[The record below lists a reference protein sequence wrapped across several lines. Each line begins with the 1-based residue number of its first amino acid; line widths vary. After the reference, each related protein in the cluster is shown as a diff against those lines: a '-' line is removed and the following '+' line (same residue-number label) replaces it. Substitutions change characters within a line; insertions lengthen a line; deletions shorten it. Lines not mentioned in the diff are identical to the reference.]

1 MRRRLPKRP
10 NDHGRHRLSEVT
22 GAPGTK
28 QFFIENRGRSSM
40 RGFLGALAVLTL
52 STAVHAQEPIKLRV
66 AGNLLATG
74 LIQQK
79 KEEPFFQNLAKT
91 TGLPLDVDYKPMDVV
106 GIKDAEGLRVLKS
119 GLFDVVTLRLAQ
131 VSRDEPFLLG
141 LDIVGLNP
149 NYDVARKVMESY
161 REAFAKRLEE
171 RFNGKLLGLWP
182 FGPQV
187 VFCNAAINGLTDL
200 KGKKVRV
207 YDQSLAKFIEQIGGI
222 PVSISFGETQ
232 QSLQRGVVDC
242 AITGPSSA
250 NSAGWP
256 EVSTHFMPIGFQI
269 AFNAYAMNLNTW
281 KKLTPEQ
288 QTKLTAAF
296 KKFEDEVWAYS
307 QELFDDA
314 VRCNVGK
321 EPCTTVKKFKMV
333 EVPVKEADLKL
344 VRDAITQV
352 SFPAWSEV
360 CEKSFAGC
368 GETWKKLIGPVAGV
382 K

>member
-1 MRRRLPKRP
+1 MRK
-10 NDHGRHRLSEVT
+10 
-22 GAPGTK
+22 
-28 QFFIENRGRSSM
+28 
-40 RGFLGALAVLTL
+40 VLVA
-52 STAVHAQEPIKLRV
+52 TAVVAFSAAAYAQEPIKIRA

-74 LIQQK
+74 LIQQN
-79 KEEPFFQNLAKT
+79 KEQPFFENLAKT
-91 TGLPLDVDYKPMDVV
+91 TGLPLEVDYKPMDVV

-119 GLFDVVTLRLAQ
+119 GLFDIVTLRIAQ

-141 LDIVGLNP
+141 ADLVGLNP
-149 NYDVARKVMESY
+149 NYEVARKVVDSY
-161 REAFAKRLEE
+161 REAFDKRLQE
-171 RFNGKLLGLWP
+171 RFNGKLLGIWP

-187 VFCNAAINGLTDL
+187 VFCNAPIGGLADL

-207 YDQSLAKFIEQIGGI
+207 YDQSLAKFIEQIGGV

-256 EVSTHFMPIGFQI
+256 EVTTHFMPIGFQI
-269 AFNAYAMNLNTW
+269 ALNAYAMNLNSW
-281 KKLTPEQ
+281 NKLKPDQ
-288 QTKLTAAF
+288 QAKLAAAF
-296 KKFEDEVWAYS
+296 KTLENDIWTYS
-307 QELFDDA
+307 KELFDDA

-321 EPCTTVKKFKMV
+321 EPCTTVKKFKMT
-333 EVPVKEADLKL
+333 EVAVKEADLKM
-344 VRDAITQV
+344 VQDAISTV

-360 CEKSFAGC
+360 CNKSFAGC
-368 GETWKKLIGPVAGV
+368 GETWKKLIGPIAGV

>member
-1 MRRRLPKRP
+1 MRTL
-10 NDHGRHRLSEVT
+10 V
-22 GAPGTK
+22 A
-28 QFFIENRGRSSM
+28 
-40 RGFLGALAVLTL
+40 AAAVLAFS
-52 STAVHAQEPIKLRV
+52 STAEAQEPLKLRV

-79 KEEPFFQNLAKT
+79 KEQPFFENLAKT

-119 GLFDVVTLRLAQ
+119 GLFDIVTLRIAQ

-141 LDIVGLNP
+141 ADLVGLNP
-149 NYDVARKVMESY
+149 NYEVAGKVVDAY
-161 REAFAKRLEE
+161 REDFDKRLQE
-171 RFNGKLLGLWP
+171 RFNGKLLGIWP

-187 VFCNAAINGLTDL
+187 IFCNAPISGLADL

-207 YDQSLAKFIEQIGGI
+207 YDQSLAKFIEQIGGV

-256 EVSTHFMPIGFQI
+256 EVTTHFMPLGFQI
-269 AFNAYAMNLNTW
+269 ALNAYAMNLNTW
-281 KKLTPEQ
+281 KKLTTEQ
-288 QTKLTAAF
+288 QGKLTSAF
-296 KKFEDEVWAYS
+296 KQLEDDIWTYS
-307 QELFDDA
+307 KELFDDA

-321 EPCTTVKKFKMV
+321 EPCTTVKKFKMT
-333 EVPVKEADLKL
+333 EVPVTETDLKM
-344 VRDAITQV
+344 VQDAVETV

-360 CEKSFAGC
+360 CNKSFAGC
-368 GETWKKLIGPVAGV
+368 GDLWKKRLGPIAGV

>member
-1 MRRRLPKRP
+1 MRNVLAA
-10 NDHGRHRLSEVT
+10 T
-22 GAPGTK
+22 
-28 QFFIENRGRSSM
+28 
-40 RGFLGALAVLTL
+40 AVLAF
-52 STAVHAQEPIKLRV
+52 SVAAHAQEPIKLRV

-74 LIQQK
+74 LIQQN
-79 KEEPFFQNLAKT
+79 KEQPFFENLAKKS
-91 TGLPLDVDYKPMDVV
+91 GLPLDVDYKPMDVV

-119 GLFDVVTLRLAQ
+119 GLFDVVTLRIAQ

-141 LDIVGLNP
+141 ADLVGLNP
-149 NYDVARKVMESY
+149 NYDVARKVVDAY
-161 REAFAKRLEE
+161 REAFDKRLQE
-171 RFNGKLLGLWP
+171 RFNGKLLGIWP

-187 VFCNAAINGLTDL
+187 LFCNATIGSLADL

-256 EVSTHFMPIGFQI
+256 EVTTHFMPIGFQI
-269 AFNAYAMNLNTW
+269 ALNAYAMNLNSW

-288 QTKLTAAF
+288 QGKLTAAF
-296 KKFEDEVWAYS
+296 DELERDTWAYS
-307 QELFDDA
+307 KELFDDA

-321 EPCTTVKKFKMV
+321 EPCTTVKKFKMT
-333 EVPVKEADLKL
+333 EVPVKEADLKT
-344 VRDAITQV
+344 VQDAIAAV
-352 SFPAWSEV
+352 SLPAWSEV
-360 CEKSFAGC
+360 CNKSYAGC
-368 GETWKKLIGPVAGV
+368 SDAWKKLLGPITGV

>member
-1 MRRRLPKRP
+1 MRTL
-10 NDHGRHRLSEVT
+10 V
-22 GAPGTK
+22 A
-28 QFFIENRGRSSM
+28 
-40 RGFLGALAVLTL
+40 AAAVLAFS
-52 STAVHAQEPIKLRV
+52 STAQAQEPLKLRV

-79 KEEPFFQNLAKT
+79 KEQPFFENLAKT

-119 GLFDVVTLRLAQ
+119 GLFDIVTLRIAQ

-141 LDIVGLNP
+141 ADLVGLNP
-149 NYDVARKVMESY
+149 NYEVARKVVDAY
-161 REAFAKRLEE
+161 REDFDKRLQE
-171 RFNGKLLGLWP
+171 RFNGKLLGIWP

-187 VFCNAAINGLTDL
+187 VFCNAPITGLADL

-207 YDQSLAKFIEQIGGI
+207 YDQSLAKFIEQIGGV

-256 EVSTHFMPIGFQI
+256 EVTTHFMPLGFQI
-269 AFNAYAMNLNTW
+269 ALNAYAMNLNTW

-288 QTKLTAAF
+288 QAKLTSAF
-296 KKFEDEVWAYS
+296 KQLEDDIWTYS
-307 QELFDDA
+307 KELFDDA

-321 EPCTTVKKFKMV
+321 EPCTTVKKFNMT
-333 EVPVKEADLKL
+333 EVPVTEADLKM
-344 VRDAITQV
+344 VQDAVETV

-360 CEKSFAGC
+360 CNKSFAGC
-368 GETWKKLIGPVAGV
+368 GDLWKKRLGSIAGV

>member
-1 MRRRLPKRP
+1 MRKILAA
-10 NDHGRHRLSEVT
+10 T
-22 GAPGTK
+22 
-28 QFFIENRGRSSM
+28 
-40 RGFLGALAVLTL
+40 AVLAF
-52 STAVHAQEPIKLRV
+52 STAAYAQEPIKLRV

-79 KEEPFFQNLAKT
+79 KEQPFFENLAKT

-106 GIKDAEGLRVLKS
+106 GIKDTEGLRVLKS
-119 GLFDVVTLRLAQ
+119 GLFDIVTLRIAQ

-141 LDIVGLNP
+141 ADLVGLNP
-149 NYDVARKVMESY
+149 NYEVARKVVDSY
-161 REAFAKRLEE
+161 REAFDKRLQE
-171 RFNGKLLGLWP
+171 RFNGKLLGIWP

-187 VFCNAAINGLTDL
+187 VFCNTPINGLADL

-207 YDQSLAKFIEQIGGI
+207 YDQSLAKFIEQIGGV

-256 EVSTHFMPIGFQI
+256 EVTTHFMPIGFQI
-269 AFNAYAMNLNTW
+269 ALNAYAMNLDTW
-281 KKLTPEQ
+281 KKFTPDQ
-288 QTKLTAAF
+288 QQKLTAAF
-296 KKFEDEVWAYS
+296 KQLEEDIWTYS
-307 QELFDDA
+307 KELFDDA

-321 EPCTTVKKFKMV
+321 EPCTTVKKFKMT
-333 EVPVKEADLKL
+333 EVPVKEADLKM
-344 VRDAITQV
+344 VQEAINSV

-360 CEKSFAGC
+360 CNKSFSGC
-368 GETWKKLIGPVAGV
+368 GETWKKLVGPIAGM

>member
-1 MRRRLPKRP
+1 MRQAILATIA
-10 NDHGRHRLSEVT
+10 G
-22 GAPGTK
+22 
-28 QFFIENRGRSSM
+28 
-40 RGFLGALAVLTL
+40 LAV
-52 STAVHAQEPIKLRV
+52 STACYAQDKVQLRV

-79 KEEPFFQNLAKT
+79 KEQPFFENLAKT

-106 GIKDAEGLRVLKS
+106 GIKDTEGLRVLKS
-119 GLFDVVTLRLAQ
+119 GLFDIVTLRIAQ

-141 LDIVGLNP
+141 ADLVGLNP
-149 NYDVARKVMESY
+149 NYEVARQVVDAY
-161 REAFAKRLEE
+161 REDFDKRLQE
-171 RFNGKLLGLWP
+171 RFNGKLLGIWP

-187 VFCNAAINGLTDL
+187 VFCNAPIGGLADL

-207 YDQSLAKFIEQIGGI
+207 YDQSLAKFIEQIGGV

-256 EVSTHFMPIGFQI
+256 EVTSHFMPIGFQI
-269 AFNAYAMNLNTW
+269 ALNAYAINLNTW
-281 KKLTPEQ
+281 KKFTPEQ

-296 KKFEDEVWAYS
+296 KQSEDDIWSYS
-307 QELFDDA
+307 KELFDDA

-344 VRDAITQV
+344 VRDAIQTV

-360 CEKSFAGC
+360 CNKSFSSC
-368 GETWKKLIGPVAGV
+368 GEIWKKRLGSIVGV

>member
-1 MRRRLPKRP
+1 MRTIL
-10 NDHGRHRLSEVT
+10 
-22 GAPGTK
+22 A
-28 QFFIENRGRSSM
+28 
-40 RGFLGALAVLTL
+40 AAAVLAL
-52 STAVHAQEPIKLRV
+52 STTVQAQEPIKLRV

-79 KEEPFFQNLAKT
+79 KEQPFFESLAKT

-119 GLFDVVTLRLAQ
+119 GLFDIVTLRIAQ

-141 LDIVGLNP
+141 ADLVGLNP
-149 NYDVARKVMESY
+149 NYEVARKVVDAY
-161 REAFAKRLEE
+161 RDDFDKRLQE
-171 RFNGKLLGLWP
+171 RFNGKLLGIWP

-187 VFCNAAINGLTDL
+187 VFCNAAINGLADL

-207 YDQSLAKFIEQIGGI
+207 YDQSLAKFIEQIGGV

-256 EVSTHFMPIGFQI
+256 EVTTHFMPLGFQI
-269 AFNAYAMNLNTW
+269 ALNAYAMNLNTW

-288 QTKLTAAF
+288 QTKLTSAF
-296 KKFEDEVWAYS
+296 KQLEEEIWTYS
-307 QELFDDA
+307 KELFDDA

-321 EPCTTVKKFKMV
+321 EPCTTVKKFTMT
-333 EVPVKEADLKL
+333 EVPVTEADLKM
-344 VRDAITQV
+344 VQDAVGTV

-360 CEKSFAGC
+360 CNKSFAGC
-368 GETWKKLIGPVAGV
+368 GDLWKKRVGSIAGV